1 MDLMPG
7 TLKTVT
13 TEPSRR
19 MEDLPLRVDI
29 QQRDANRTRM
39 ILAAVAVVL
48 FLFFAVATF
57 MGWEK
62 ACDVESP
69 FLSLVMA
76 SLIFICVKTAGKYE
90 SVAAC
95 FFFGMV
101 VWLLADILW
110 AVISVFSLDGNEVLS
125 NVSDN
130 LYQAADYISLL
141 AIIFYAR
148 IVFKKSDHEKIAVNA
163 FVVAIVTTLF
173 GYRYS
178 QDYRTF
184 DGLSFELVELML
196 YFFVSVFSIMIIG
209 MVLAKTGLKGHNPAF
224 YLLFISLFVFNVLEI
239 RYTYMMM
246 RDKEPESVYCDVL
259 YYLCLLLYS
268 FAWIRFDI
276 GEWHIQPRERVTKRD
291 KYVPWINSGLIVI
304 VTAVLYAV
312 GYFENYMV
320 FIMVITALAYIIM
333 CKTVQANALAEE
345 LLKRQKSETERLEQ
359 MVAEKIKEL
368 QEMNDHLEYIS
379 NTDALTGLYNRRY
392 GLQHLDRLVRNGED
406 YPIALYSIDL
416 NYFKPINDNYGHDMG
431 DVVLREVGARLNSLG
446 QERCT
451 SIRVGGDEFLV
462 VFQNATNDA
471 AIHGIGNLICHSIDE
486 PIDAT
491 VRTEDGEEKFHSF
504 IISASIGIAVIPWD
518 ADNIDDIYKMADE
531 ALYTVKHTSEK
542 SSYLMYRNM
551 EAFKKELEQKEDAS
565 GEISESNMAAEG

>member
-1 MDLMPG
+1 MPG
-7 TLKTVT
+7 TLKSVT

-90 SVAAC
+90 SVAAS

-110 AVISVFSLDGNEVLS
+110 AVTSVFSLDGNEVLS

-130 LYQAADYISLL
+130 LYQAADYVFLL
-141 AIIFYAR
+141 GIIFYAR
-148 IVFKKSDHEKIAVNA
+148 IVFKKSDYEKIAVNA

-246 RDKEPESVYCDVL
+246 RDKEPENVYCDVL
-259 YYLCLLLYS
+259 YYLCLLIYS

-276 GEWHIQPRERVTKRD
+276 GEWDIHPRERVTKRD

-320 FIMVITALAYIIM
+320 FIMVITALAYLIM

-392 GLQHLDRLVRNGED
+392 GLKHLEKLVRNGED

-462 VFQNATNDA
+462 VFRNATNDA